1 MKARVGSVLIEVLA
15 ICALTSV
22 ANAANNVTGAWL
34 SPGSDNWPLVALHAI
49 LTPDGRVLTYGSKE
63 SGQATGYFYYDV
75 WDPAEGLSG
84 GHVTLQNMTL
94 TDIFCS
100 YAVIMPDSGNILIA
114 GGDNWNGTKVESTGN
129 NRSTIYRL
137 SDSGLSRGDDMK
149 LPRWYATVTPL
160 MNGEFYIQGGKGG
173 VDYAEVRDRN
183 GHFRALTGV
192 PTTDYH
198 FWYPR
203 NFLAPDGRIFG
214 YDVKRKNVLR
224 VARGQRV
231 DDYRRHLEPHE
242 FGTGLD
248 RGDVPTRQDSPGRW
262 Q

>member
-1 MKARVGSVLIEVLA
+1 MSRG
-15 ICALTSV
+15 
-22 ANAANNVTGAWL
+22 
-34 SPGSDNWPLVALHAI
+34 PGFRQATDNWPLVALHAI
-49 LTPDGRVLTYGSKE
+49 LTPDGRVLTYGSRE

-173 VDYAEVRDRN
+173 VGLCRN
-183 GHFRALTGV
+183 AGPQWAFPGTERV
-192 PTTDYH
+192 PTDGLP
-198 FWYPR
+198 FLVSAQFPR
-203 NFLAPDGRIFG
+203 ARRTNFR
-214 YDVKRKNVLR
+214 VRRQRKHVLR
-224 VARGQRV
+224 VTRGQRV
-231 DDYRRHLEPHE
+231 DELTEGTLTRANSARVSTAAM
-242 FGTGLD
+242 FGQAN
-248 RGDVPTRQDSPGRW
+248 PPGRW